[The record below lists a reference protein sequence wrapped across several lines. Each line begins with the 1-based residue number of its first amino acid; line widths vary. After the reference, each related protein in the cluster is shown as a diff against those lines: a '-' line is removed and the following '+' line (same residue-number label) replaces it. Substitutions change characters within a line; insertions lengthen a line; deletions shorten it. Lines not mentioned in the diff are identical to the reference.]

1 LLRTIHGASPRVGA
15 GNVWFSLLGFMGMY
29 TVLSILWLFLVYRE
43 IERGPEPE
51 NAQHAGE
58 TPLAAD

>member
-1 LLRTIHGASPRVGA
+1 
-15 GNVWFSLLGFMGMY
+15 LGFMGMY

-43 IERGPEPE
+43 IERGPESK
-51 NAQHAGE
+51 NAQQAGE